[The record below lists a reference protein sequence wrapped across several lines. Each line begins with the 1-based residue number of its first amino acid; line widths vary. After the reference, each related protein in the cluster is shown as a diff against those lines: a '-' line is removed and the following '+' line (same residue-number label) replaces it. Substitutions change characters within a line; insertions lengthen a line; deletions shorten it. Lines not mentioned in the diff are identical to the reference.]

1 MFFTAV
7 ADIGFSLWDQRLEA
21 ERSTEPPVSYVAH
34 LTGAAAG
41 VTVGLVVL
49 KRPKHKS
56 RSWDP
61 LQWTAMGVVIAFL
74 LFAVFWNVFALELDS

>member
-1 MFFTAV
+1 MLFTAL
-7 ADIGFSLWDQRLEA
+7 ADIGFSLWDQRSEA
-21 ERSTEPPVSYVAH
+21 ERSPEPPVSYVAH

-56 RSWDP
+56 RTWDP
-61 LQWTAMGVVIAFL
+61 LQWTATGVVIAYL
-74 LFAVFWNVFALELDS
+74 LFAVYWNVFAQELDP